1 MTCTYDL
8 FSYDFLAKI
17 PRAVFN
23 GVSESAII
31 CISLANHNTDTQM
44 NQSELA
50 KRLQLARVK
59 RGKNAHE
66 QATTVLGLTSD

>member
-1 MTCTYDL
+1 MTCRYDL

-17 PRAVFN
+17 RRAVFN
-23 GVSESAII
+23 GISESTIK
-31 CISLANHNTDTQM
+31 CISLTNHNTNTQM

-50 KRLQLARVK
+50 KRFQVARVK